1 MLKIAIDAGHGL
13 NTPGKEVPSFMG
25 YGKIKEW
32 ALNDKITR
40 ELIDMLKD
48 YSNVET
54 LRTDDPTG
62 KTDVALS
69 KRTKVANEWGADL
82 FISNHHNAGI
92 NGKKGGG
99 LVVIRYPFSTLFTR
113 QMQKD
118 LYDSI
123 IAETGLKGNRTS
135 PLVER
140 GNLAVLRQTNMAS
153 VLIEHGFMDSPSDM
167 KVIMQEDFAEKSAKG
182 IVNWLEKHYG
192 LEKKEQDYPKK
203 KITQES
209 SKKEI
214 LWAQRKLNAILPDW
228 MPRIEEDG
236 IYGPKTRIAV
246 LVYWEQLG
254 WGRHMRDTGMGIGK
268 ATRKALAAGRRE

>member
-13 NTPGKEVPSFMG
+13 DTPGKEVPSFMG

-32 ALNDKITR
+32 TLNDKISK
-40 ELIDMLKD
+40 ELIKMLKGYKD
-48 YSNVET
+48 VET

-62 KTDVALS
+62 KTDVALG
-69 KRTKVANEWGADL
+69 KRTQVANDWGADL

-92 NGKKGGG
+92 GGKKGGG
-99 LVVIRYPFSTLFTR
+99 LVVIRYPNSTLFTT

-167 KVIMQEDFAEKSAKG
+167 KVIMQDDFGEKSARG
-182 IVNWLEKHYG
+182 IVNWIEKHYD
-192 LEKKEQDYPKK
+192 LKKKEQDYPSK

-209 SKKEI
+209 SIEDI
-214 LWAQRKLNAILPDW
+214 LWAQRRLNEVLPSWYPKLTV
-228 MPRIEEDG
+228 DG
-236 IYGPKTRIAV
+236 IYGAKTRIAV
-246 LVYWEQLG
+246 LIYWDQLG
-254 WGRHMRDTGMGIGK
+254 WGKHMRDTGKGIGK
-268 ATRKALAAGRRE
+268 ATRKALADGRRK